1 MNPDDTLPP
10 DPLASTMPAPPP
22 SFDAPPIEGCGIFDD
37 VRMPPTSEALAGLA
51 ETVDKWERFAHE
63 SLDEDETK
71 S

>member
-22 SFDAPPIEGCGIFDD
+22 SFDTPNVTLPPPAASGWDLG
-37 VRMPPTSEALAGLA
+37 
-51 ETVDKWERFAHE
+51 HE
-63 SLDEDETK
+63 SLDEDEAQ